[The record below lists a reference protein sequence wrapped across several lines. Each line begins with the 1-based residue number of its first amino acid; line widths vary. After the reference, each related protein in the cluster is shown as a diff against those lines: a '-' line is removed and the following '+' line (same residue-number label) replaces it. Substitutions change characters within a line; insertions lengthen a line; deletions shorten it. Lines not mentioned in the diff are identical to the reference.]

1 MLKMKTKSDYIVGVV
16 KPPNMTAIPK
26 SSYGL
31 IRLEVPTVVTMKIL
45 SSRM

>member
-1 MLKMKTKSDYIVGVV
+1 MKTKSDYSVGVV
-16 KPPNMTAIPK
+16 KPPDMTVIPP
-26 SSYGL
+26 SSYEL